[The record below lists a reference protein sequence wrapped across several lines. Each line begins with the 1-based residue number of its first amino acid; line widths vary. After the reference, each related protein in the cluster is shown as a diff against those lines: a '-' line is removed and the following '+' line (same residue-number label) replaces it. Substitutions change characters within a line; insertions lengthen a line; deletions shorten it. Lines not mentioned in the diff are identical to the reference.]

1 MKAICIDGG
10 ASKVAGAIVE
20 QLDSV
25 TFRLYGDIIE
35 NRYQDQE
42 GFNHNFSSIDLD
54 LQLERIPINHDEK
67 KQGDVYIKTIIS
79 TIDKLITRDDTLI
92 SIAMPGV
99 KTKNKKGI
107 SVMANGPRIPNLI
120 QDIKNYFGQSVKVL
134 DLQSD
139 ADMCVW
145 GEEYAKNGSLRSI
158 SNAYYLGG
166 GTGIADGLKLNRKIL
181 SFDEESD
188 WIAKCWE
195 FKLKNG
201 NSLESL
207 ISMAGIIDKKNS
219 LEEICNNIGLFLF
232 DRLCTVHKGGSSK
245 FKVSRP
251 VSDTHPFKGILL
263 DRIIIGQRLAEYFSS
278 EPGNIHF
285 RQIKNIFLEYCNIEG
300 GPIKRSYNAK
310 NIDEKIILSRLRESP
325 IIGLGAKACLSQ

>member
-1 MKAICIDGG
+1 
-10 ASKVAGAIVE
+10 
-20 QLDSV
+20 
-25 TFRLYGDIIE
+25 
-35 NRYQDQE
+35 
-42 GFNHNFSSIDLD
+42 
-54 LQLERIPINHDEK
+54 
-67 KQGDVYIKTIIS
+67 
-79 TIDKLITRDDTLI
+79 
-92 SIAMPGV
+92 
-99 KTKNKKGI
+99 
-107 SVMANGPRIPNLI
+107 MANGPRIPNLI

-232 DRLCTVHKGGSSK
+232 DRLCTVHKGESSK

-300 GPIKRSYNAK
+300 GPIKRNYNAK

>member
-35 NRYQDQE
+35 KRYKDQE

-67 KQGDVYIKTIIS
+67 KQVDVYIKTIIS

-120 QDIKNYFGQSVKVL
+120 QDIKNYFGQSV
-134 DLQSD
+134 
-139 ADMCVW
+139 
-145 GEEYAKNGSLRSI
+145 
-158 SNAYYLGG
+158 
-166 GTGIADGLKLNRKIL
+166 
-181 SFDEESD
+181 
-188 WIAKCWE
+188 
-195 FKLKNG
+195 
-201 NSLESL
+201 
-207 ISMAGIIDKKNS
+207 
-219 LEEICNNIGLFLF
+219 
-232 DRLCTVHKGGSSK
+232 
-245 FKVSRP
+245 
-251 VSDTHPFKGILL
+251 
-263 DRIIIGQRLAEYFSS
+263 
-278 EPGNIHF
+278 
-285 RQIKNIFLEYCNIEG
+285 
-300 GPIKRSYNAK
+300 
-310 NIDEKIILSRLRESP
+310 
-325 IIGLGAKACLSQ
+325 

>member
-10 ASKVAGAIVE
+10 ASKVAGSLVK
-20 QLDSV
+20 QLGSDTFGLDS
-25 TFRLYGDIIE
+25 DIIE
-35 NRYQDQE
+35 NRYKDQE

-54 LQLERIPINHDEK
+54 LQFERIPIGQDEK

-79 TIDKLITRDDTLI
+79 TIDKLITSDNAII

-99 KTKNKKGI
+99 KTEDKKGI

-120 QDIKNYFGQSVKVL
+120 QEVINYFGKSVKVL
-134 DLQSD
+134 DIQSD

-145 GEEYAKNGSLRSI
+145 GEEYAKKGSLRSI

-166 GTGIADGLKLNRKIL
+166 GTGIADGLKLNNKIL
-181 SFDEESD
+181 SFDEEYD

-207 ISMAGIIDKKNS
+207 ISMPGIINNKNS
-219 LEEICNNIGLFLF
+219 LDEICNNIGLFLF
-232 DRLCTVHKGGSSK
+232 DRVCTINKGASPK
-245 FKVSRP
+245 FIVSRP
-251 VSDTHPFKGILL
+251 ISDSHPFKGILL
-263 DRIIIGQRLAEYFSS
+263 DQIIIGQRLAEYFCS

-285 RQIKNIFLEYCNIEG
+285 RKIKDIFLEYCNKEG
-300 GPIKRSYNAK
+300 GLVKRSYNAS
-310 NIDEKIILSRLRESP
+310 NIDEKIILSQLRESP
-325 IIGLGAKACLSQ
+325 IIGLGAKACLSL